1 MSRLTLLHEW
11 KLQVDSYTLR
21 LVAAIPETIADFR
34 ASPGQMTTLD
44 LVRHLAEDEWE
55 MIGAIVR
62 KRHLADP
69 RGKLLVAESV
79 ITGRQALKDV
89 QTSSDTILRACAE
102 SDLDEPVVFPGP
114 EVDVTVA
121 HIVQTMIEHQIHHRG
136 QLITY
141 LRMNGCT
148 VPLRWQD

>member
-11 KLQVDSYTLR
+11 KLQVDSYTLQ

-55 MIGAIVR
+55 MVGDIVR
-62 KRHLADP
+62 NRHLADP
-69 RGKLLVAESV
+69 RGKLIVAESV
-79 ITGRQALKDV
+79 TTGRQALKDV
-89 QTSSDTILRACAE
+89 HQSSDTILRACAE
-102 SDLDEPVVFPGP
+102 SDLDKPVGFPGS
-114 EVDVTVA
+114 DITVTVA
-121 HIVQTMIEHQIHHRG
+121 HIVRAMIEHQIHHRG